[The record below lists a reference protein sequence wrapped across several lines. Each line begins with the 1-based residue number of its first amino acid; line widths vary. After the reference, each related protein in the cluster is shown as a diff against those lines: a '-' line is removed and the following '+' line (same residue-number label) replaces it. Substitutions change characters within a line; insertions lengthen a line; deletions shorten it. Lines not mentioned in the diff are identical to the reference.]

1 MTTNHFRLSQN
12 KLLITLTGALVLIV
26 AFAIAATGWASNLNA
41 VVFIGGFSII
51 IGLLASRSRLPGFIA
66 HLFSLIIGA
75 GWSFWVVSQMLPE
88 SYSWSMRWQ
97 NMWERIGNWY
107 NLALKGGVSYD
118 NVIFVLEMGLIVW
131 GIGYLT
137 LWFMFRGG
145 KLWSAILP
153 GGVVLLINLYYA
165 PKDLTFW
172 FLAYLL
178 VSMLLIVRFNL
189 MEHQKRWRSNHTF
202 FRTDISFDFLRDGL
216 IFSVL
221 IIALAWLT
229 PSVSEAYAVD
239 TFTPFDKSWHF
250 LQNEWNRLFANLNY
264 RPDARLSA
272 NAFGQALNL
281 GGPRRL
287 TPRPVMMVQAPG
299 GRYWRA
305 SVYDEYTGQGW
316 QSHDQ
321 VNLDMPPNKLISTL
335 PFYRARRPF
344 TQTYTL
350 FNDGVSVLHGMNSAR
365 SVSRSAVAKTNHVSM
380 EQASGGAH
388 PYWAGKREPWLE
400 ELTYLQS
407 YRRMKEGDSY
417 QVVSLI
423 SVATRE
429 DLQGDTASCPNWIT
443 ERYLQLP
450 EGIPRRV
457 FDLAEEIT
465 QNKDNDFDKAAA
477 IEDYL
482 RVNISYNE
490 AIPPPPPGRD
500 KVDYILF
507 DSKEAYCDYY
517 ATAMIVMLRHLG
529 VPARLAAGY
538 AQGQPD
544 TLDDNTQIYNVQN
557 KDAHSWVEVFFPSYG
572 WIEFEPTA
580 AQAVIIRRTEQN
592 DEFIPAA
599 DRLDTGPDGEFDPLD
614 RLEDADLNA
623 EGDLPAKSPAFQITL
638 PGLGRIS
645 VSWRGA
651 VGAAVVIL
659 LVLAAFGGWAFYAR
673 RWQLQGKDL
682 PVVSAVYFSL
692 LKLAAWMGLQRR
704 PGQTPYEHASQL
716 EAAVPDAQAEIQT
729 IAQEFVRQQYSR
741 NYSAS
746 SRIKLQLTNAW
757 NALRPRLYRAIVER
771 RNPFRKTTA
780 DR

>member
-1 MTTNHFRLSQN
+1 MTTNTLRLSQN
-12 KLLITLTGALVLIV
+12 KSLIALTGALVLIV

-75 GWSFWVVSQMLPE
+75 GWSFWVVSQMLPTP
-88 SYSWSMRWQ
+88 YTWPMRWQ

-107 NLALKGGVSYD
+107 NLALKGGISYD

-153 GGVVLLINLYYA
+153 GGVILLINLYYA

-189 MEHQKRWRSNHTF
+189 MEHQKRWRSDHTF
-202 FRTDISFDFLRDGL
+202 FRADISFDFLRDGL
-216 IFSVL
+216 IFSIL
-221 IIALAWLT
+221 IIALAWVT
-229 PSVSEAYAVD
+229 PGISKAYNIDA
-239 TFTPFDKSWHF
+239 FSQFDKSWHF
-250 LQNEWNRLFANLNY
+250 IQNEWNRLFANLNY

-272 NAFGQALNL
+272 NAFGQVLNL
-281 GGPRRL
+281 GGPRYL

-299 GRYWRA
+299 GRYWRT

-316 QSHDQ
+316 QSHNQ
-321 VNLDMPPNKLISTL
+321 VNLDMPPNKSISAL
-335 PFYRARRPF
+335 PFYRARQPF

-350 FNDGVSVLHGMNSAR
+350 FNDGVSVLHGVNSIR
-365 SVSRSAVAKTNHVSM
+365 SVSKSAVAKTNHVST

-388 PYWAGKREPWLE
+388 PYWAGKKEPWLE
-400 ELTYLQS
+400 EITYVQS
-407 YRRMKEGDSY
+407 YRRMKKGDSY

-423 SVATRE
+423 SMATRE
-429 DLQGDTASCPNWIT
+429 DLQGDTAPYPNWIT
-443 ERYLQLP
+443 QRYLQLP

-465 QNKDNDFDKAAA
+465 QGKDNNFDKATA
-477 IEDYL
+477 IEAYL
-482 RVNISYNE
+482 RANISYNE
-490 AIPPPPPGRD
+490 AISPPPPERD

-507 DSKEAYCDYY
+507 DLKEAYCDYY
-517 ATAMIVMLRHLG
+517 ATSMIVMLRHLG
-529 VPARLAAGY
+529 IPARLAAGY

-557 KDAHSWVEVFFPSYG
+557 KDAHSWVEVFFPTYG

-580 AQAVIIRRTEQN
+580 AQPVVIRRTEQN
-592 DEFIPAA
+592 NEFIPAT

-614 RLEDADLNA
+614 RLEDANLNA

-638 PGLGRIS
+638 SGLGRID
-645 VSWRGA
+645 VSWRGII
-651 VGAAVVIL
+651 GATVVVL
-659 LVLAAFGGWAFYAR
+659 LILAALGGWAFTLHR
-673 RWQLQGKDL
+673 RQLQENDL
-682 PVVSAVYFSL
+682 PMVSAIYFSL
-692 LKLAAWMGLQRR
+692 LKLAAWMGLKKR
-704 PGQTPYEHASQL
+704 PEQTPYEHARQL
-716 EAAVPDAQAEIQT
+716 ELAVPDARAEVQLIT
-729 IAQEFVRQQYSR
+729 QEFVRQLYSQ
-741 NYSAS
+741 NHSAS
-746 SRIKLQLTNAW
+746 SRIKLQLSNAW
-757 NALRPRLYRAIVER
+757 NTLRPRLYRAIVER
-771 RNPFRKTTA
+771 RNPFKLFPKK
-780 DR
+780 

>member
-1 MTTNHFRLSQN
+1 MTPNTFRLSQN
-12 KLLITLTGALVLIV
+12 KSLIALTGALVLIV

-51 IGLLASRSRLPGFIA
+51 IGLLTSRSRLPGFVA

-75 GWSFWVVSQMLPE
+75 GWSFWVVGQMLPE
-88 SYSWSMRWQ
+88 PYSWSMRWQ
-97 NMWERIGNWY
+97 NMWQRIGNWY
-107 NLALKGGVSYD
+107 TLALKGGVSYD
-118 NVIFVLEMGLIVW
+118 NIIFVLEMGLIVW

-153 GGVVLLINLYYA
+153 GGVILLINLYYA

-189 MEHQKRWRSNHTF
+189 MEHQERWRSNHTF
-202 FRTDISFDFLRDGL
+202 FRADISFDFLRDGL

-221 IIALAWLT
+221 IIALAWLA
-229 PSVSEAYAVD
+229 PAVSKSYAVD
-239 TFTPFDKSWHF
+239 AFSQFDKSWHF
-250 LQNEWNRLFANLNY
+250 IQNEWNRLFANLNY

-272 NAFGQALNL
+272 NSFGQVLNL

-287 TPRPVMMVQAPG
+287 TPKPVMMVQAPG

-321 VNLDMPPNKLISTL
+321 VNLDMPPNKPVSAL

-350 FNDGVSVLHGMNSAR
+350 FNDGVSVLHGMNSIR
-365 SVSRSAVAKTNHVSM
+365 SVSRSAVAKTNHVSI
-380 EQASGGAH
+380 EQAGGGAH
-388 PYWAGKREPWLE
+388 PYWAGKKEPWLE
-400 ELTYLQS
+400 GITYVQS
-407 YRRMKEGDSY
+407 YRRMKAGDSY

-423 SVATRE
+423 STATKE
-429 DLQGDTASCPNWIT
+429 DLQGDTASYPNWVA

-450 EGIPRRV
+450 EDIPRRV

-465 QNKDNDFDKAAA
+465 RNQDNAFDKAAA
-477 IEDYL
+477 IETYL
-482 RVNISYNE
+482 RANISYNE
-490 AIPPPPPGRD
+490 AIQAPPPERD

-507 DSKEAYCDYY
+507 DLKEAYCDYY
-517 ATAMIVMLRHLG
+517 ATSMIVMLRHLG
-529 VPARLAAGY
+529 IPARLAAGY

-557 KDAHSWVEVFFPSYG
+557 KDAHSWVEVFFPAYG

-580 AQAVIIRRTEQN
+580 AQPVVFRRAEQN
-592 DEFIPAA
+592 EETLAA
-599 DRLDTGPDGEFDPLD
+599 DRPDANPDKAFDPLD
-614 RLEDADLNA
+614 RLEDANLNA
-623 EGDLPAKSPAFQITL
+623 EGDLPANGPAFHLTL

-645 VSWRGA
+645 VSWGGA
-651 VGAAVVIL
+651 AGAAVVVVL
-659 LVLAAFGGWAFYAR
+659 LILAALGGRAFVLR
-673 RWQLQGKDL
+673 RRKLPKNDL
-682 PVVSAVYFSL
+682 STVDAIYFSL
-692 LKLAAWMGLQRR
+692 LTLAAWMGLKRD
-704 PGQTPYEHASQL
+704 PAQTPYEHASRL
-716 EAAVPDAQAEIQT
+716 EAAAPEASAEIHLIT
-729 IAQEFVRQQYSR
+729 QEFVRQRYSQDHTLPD
-741 NYSAS
+741 S
-746 SRIKLQLTNAW
+746 IKAQLNNAW
-757 NALRPRLYRAIVER
+757 NTLRPRLYRAIIER
-771 RNPFRKTTA
+771 RNPFKRN
-780 DR
+780 